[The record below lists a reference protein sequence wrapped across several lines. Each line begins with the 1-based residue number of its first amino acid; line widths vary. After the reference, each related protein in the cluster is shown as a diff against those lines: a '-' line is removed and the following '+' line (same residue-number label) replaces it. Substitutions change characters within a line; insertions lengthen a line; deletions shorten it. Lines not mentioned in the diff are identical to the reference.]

1 MVTHM
6 RIRRKPWAR
15 PELAAC
21 PFFINQPDEMRGKWH
36 AAFAKDQPIWLE
48 LGCGKGAFLA
58 QAAAVHREIN
68 WIGVD
73 LKSDMLG
80 VARRQIVDAFA
91 RQQIEPDNILLF
103 AHDIERIFLAMDE
116 HDTVGRIFI
125 NFCNPWPTGSDHK
138 KRLTHPKQLEKY
150 RPILADGGE
159 IWFKT
164 DDDPLFE
171 DSIHYFE
178 QSGFAITRIS
188 RDLHQETD
196 LENFVTE
203 HEAHFSSL
211 GIPIK
216 LLIAKKLS
224 DFSATSE

>member
-1 MVTHM
+1 MTCKT
-6 RIRRKPWAR
+6 R
-15 PELAAC
+15 
-21 PFFINQPDEMRGKWH
+21 
-36 AAFAKDQPIWLE
+36 E
-48 LGCGKGAFLA
+48 LG
-58 QAAAVHREIN
+58 
-68 WIGVD
+68 
-73 LKSDMLG
+73 
-80 VARRQIVDAFA
+80 RQKTGLPDA
-91 RQQIEPDNILLF
+91 E
-103 AHDIERIFLAMDE
+103 
-116 HDTVGRIFI
+116 V
-125 NFCNPWPTGSDHK
+125 
-138 KRLTHPKQLEKY
+138 
-150 RPILADGGE
+150 
-159 IWFKT
+159 
-164 DDDPLFE
+164 DDPLFE